1 MFSLHLFFFFCK
13 VESSYL
19 MKMSGFLQKLKLFNW
34 CNKCTGFADMSF
46 KRGKFRFFF
55 CATLFLVRECSD
67 LKDVKNQDM
76 FLRLPVLNC
85 WMISLLVSL

>member
-1 MFSLHLFFFFCK
+1 MFSLHLFFFRK
-13 VESSYL
+13 VESGYL
-19 MKMSGFLQKLKLFNW
+19 MKMSGFLQKLKLFNR

-46 KRGKFRFFF
+46 KRGKFRVFLWNTF
-55 CATLFLVRECSD
+55 FLVRECSD

-85 WMISLLVSL
+85 WMISLLISL